1 MMTVDDDLRVCVFL
15 IYVCVCKVTVTGK
28 LGQFA
33 TQRGRWRSGWV
44 GNDIRCHAPQQQ
56 VPWQCHLTPPRCV
69 NDINADPPVN
79 YRSPILC
86 LSLFSHE
93 WLGRGG
99 WHAGWW
105 RSTFGLSLIVFQ
117 LLHWFRYRWI
127 FIATLQSLK
136 IAFAYHHVSIA
147 YQQS

>member
-1 MMTVDDDLRVCVFL
+1 MPGDDDARVCVCS
-15 IYVCVCKVTVTGK
+15 VRACVRKVTVTGK

-93 WLGRGG
+93 RLGGG
-99 WHAGWW
+99 
-105 RSTFGLSLIVFQ
+105 
-117 LLHWFRYRWI
+117 
-127 FIATLQSLK
+127 
-136 IAFAYHHVSIA
+136 
-147 YQQS
+147 